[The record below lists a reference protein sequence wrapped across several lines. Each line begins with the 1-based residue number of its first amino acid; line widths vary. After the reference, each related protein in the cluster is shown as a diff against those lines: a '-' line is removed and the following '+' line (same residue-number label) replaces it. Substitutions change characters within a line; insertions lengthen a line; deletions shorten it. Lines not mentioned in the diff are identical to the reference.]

1 MRGAGTAR
9 PDGVREI
16 GTWRGPW
23 PQRKRIGACDR
34 TIVPEN
40 ATDNARRAARILGAR
55 RGKTRRARPILAIG
69 EFRGGGRAGAKFLDG
84 PSRRA
89 ANEPT
94 KDMPVE
100 AGGGLKNDQTV
111 DIITVGSETPVLWI
125 V

>member
-1 MRGAGTAR
+1 MRGAVTAAVAAAFGR
-9 PDGVREI
+9 AYGAGRVAIASTTDGALTR
-16 GTWRGPW
+16 PW
-23 PQRKRIGACDR
+23 PECA
-34 TIVPEN
+34 
-40 ATDNARRAARILGAR
+40 
-55 RGKTRRARPILAIG
+55 
-69 EFRGGGRAGAKFLDG
+69 RGGPNGPATRASIGFLATPGRPSPRPTSCLHTAALKAKFLDG